1 MYKVLTSDPANYFIL
16 DSLHSLP
23 HLIEVL
29 PVKSASV
36 QVQSVCERV
45 GWGVVRWCCA
55 IRHTHKHTNT
65 YTYKHEHT
73 HTHHTPCPHSSH
85 SPQSNVLNL
94 LDYVVIKLNYI
105 PSAELADISLILKDS
120 QQ

>member
-1 MYKVLTSDPANYFIL
+1 MEVVNTMYKVLTSDPANYFIL

-45 GWGVVRWCCA
+45 GWGVVRWCCGSGV
-55 IRHTHKHTNT
+55 RCS
-65 YTYKHEHT
+65 EVVGEGWGVVRW
-73 HTHHTPCPHSSH
+73 CCGSGVGCSEV
-85 SPQSNVLNL
+85 VL
-94 LDYVVIKLNYI
+94 
-105 PSAELADISLILKDS
+105 
-120 QQ
+120 